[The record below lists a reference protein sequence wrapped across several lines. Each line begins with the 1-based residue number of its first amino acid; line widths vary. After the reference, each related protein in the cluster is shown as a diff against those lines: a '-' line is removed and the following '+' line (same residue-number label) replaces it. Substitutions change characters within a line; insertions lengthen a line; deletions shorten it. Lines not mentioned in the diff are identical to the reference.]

1 MLFREIFFICFGY
14 LLGSILFARL
24 FGLLFA
30 HKDIT
35 QNTAD
40 GNPGTAN
47 AFLQGG
53 FLCGVCTLLG
63 DLFKGYLPVAWYL
76 STQNQPTVPPLAFA
90 LLIAAPVLGHIFPL
104 FHHLHGG
111 KGIATSFG
119 CLLALLPD
127 PVPVLTLAFSSS
139 SFPASSAFPLIFTG
153 PSSPTCAPLLHC
165 VFLTSAFRCV
175 WDSF

>member
-90 LLIAAPVLGHIFPL
+90 LLIA
-104 FHHLHGG
+104 
-111 KGIATSFG
+111 
-119 CLLALLPD
+119 CLLY
-127 PVPVLTLAFSSS
+127 
-139 SFPASSAFPLIFTG
+139 
-153 PSSPTCAPLLHC
+153 
-165 VFLTSAFRCV
+165 TSDAA
-175 WDSF
+175 DD

>member
-53 FLCGVCTLLG
+53 FLCGV
-63 DLFKGYLPVAWYL
+63 
-76 STQNQPTVPPLAFA
+76 
-90 LLIAAPVLGHIFPL
+90 
-104 FHHLHGG
+104 
-111 KGIATSFG
+111 
-119 CLLALLPD
+119 
-127 PVPVLTLAFSSS
+127 
-139 SFPASSAFPLIFTG
+139 
-153 PSSPTCAPLLHC
+153 
-165 VFLTSAFRCV
+165 
-175 WDSF
+175 

>member
-47 AFLQGG
+47 AF
-53 FLCGVCTLLG
+53 CR
-63 DLFKGYLPVAWYL
+63 A
-76 STQNQPTVPPLAFA
+76 
-90 LLIAAPVLGHIFPL
+90 
-104 FHHLHGG
+104 
-111 KGIATSFG
+111 
-119 CLLALLPD
+119 
-127 PVPVLTLAFSSS
+127 AFSAACVPCSAT
-139 SFPASSAFPLIFTG
+139 FLRDIFRLRGICPPRASQ
-153 PSSPTCAPLLHC
+153 PSLRWRLPC
-165 VFLTSAFRCV
+165 
-175 WDSF
+175 

>member
-47 AFLQGG
+47 AFL
-53 FLCGVCTLLG
+53 
-63 DLFKGYLPVAWYL
+63 
-76 STQNQPTVPPLAFA
+76 
-90 LLIAAPVLGHIFPL
+90 
-104 FHHLHGG
+104 
-111 KGIATSFG
+111 
-119 CLLALLPD
+119 
-127 PVPVLTLAFSSS
+127 
-139 SFPASSAFPLIFTG
+139 
-153 PSSPTCAPLLHC
+153 
-165 VFLTSAFRCV
+165 
-175 WDSF
+175 